1 MVIIPTE
8 ALERITKTVYYTA
21 AAPDGTFKLRMDT
34 GDPFQLW
41 AARGREATSDD
52 YDLKLVVNS
61 SGWEVDTEWSYE
73 VFQID
78 ANATFIHI
86 FGGKAYSCLFNVY
99 NRVKAADES
108 LVFCTHTIL
117 YQWRKAYKVH

>member
-1 MVIIPTE
+1 MFCLTQSTILTKTINVILLVVIIPTE

-21 AAPDGTFKLRMDT
+21 AAPDGTFKLRMET
-34 GDPFQLW
+34 SDPFQLW

-61 SGWEVDTEWSYE
+61 SGLEVNTEWSYE
-73 VFQID
+73 VYQTD

-86 FGGKAYSCLFNVY
+86 FGGKGLQLS
-99 NRVKAADES
+99 VKHID
-108 LVFCTHTIL
+108 
-117 YQWRKAYKVH
+117 